1 MATDSPVR
9 VRFAPSPTGYWH
21 PGNAR
26 TALFAWLFARHE
38 RGTFVVRIEDTD
50 RERNTPEAVDDLI
63 ESMRWLGMDWDEG
76 PIVGGDHGPY
86 YQSARLPLYRE
97 AVDRLLRDG
106 RAYYCFATREELAE
120 MREEQRARGIGAP
133 KYDGRYREYPV
144 EEGLARVRAGE
155 RHVIRF
161 RTEPGRLVVVDDIVR
176 ARVEFSS
183 DDLDDFVIVKG
194 DGFPVYNFACV
205 VDDAS
210 MAITHVIRAEEH
222 LSNTP
227 RQVLLYE
234 ALGYPLPRFCHVP
247 LIINQARKKLS
258 KRDPGVRSIL
268 AYRDE
273 GILPEAVVNYLAL
286 LGWNPGDAREFFTVP
301 ELVAAFGLERIS
313 PSPSVFDSK
322 KLEAVGAEH
331 LKVADTERLLPA
343 ATPFFAEAGLCSV
356 PPTEADLKTMSD
368 AIDLLKTRAWN
379 LRNLAESSA
388 YLFTDNYAMEPEG
401 VRNRLL
407 KAPEVPGALDAA
419 AAGLVCADP
428 WEHDAIEEAFRHAV
442 EAAGFDVSVAV
453 HATRMAVTGSPKGP
467 GLFDLL
473 GYVGRD
479 RTVARMRRAAGW
491 LREGR
496 FDARGAPGPGA

>member
-1 MATDSPVR
+1 MPSDSPVR

-38 RGTFVVRIEDTD
+38 GGVYILRIEDTD
-50 RERNTPEAVDDLI
+50 RERNTPEAVDNLI

-76 PIVGGDHGPY
+76 PIIGGDHGPY
-86 YQSARLPLYRE
+86 YQSERLPLYGE
-97 AVDRLLRDG
+97 AVERLLREG
-106 RAYYCFATREELAE
+106 KAYYCFATPEELGA
-120 MREEQRARGIGAP
+120 MREEQRARGIAAP

-144 EEGLARVRAGE
+144 EEALARVRAGE
-155 RHVIRF
+155 RHVTRF
-161 RTEPGRLVVVDDIVR
+161 RTEPARSIVVDDIVR
-176 ARVEFSS
+176 GKVEFSS

-227 RQVLLYE
+227 RQILLYE
-234 ALGYPLPRFCHVP
+234 ALGYRLPRFCHVP

-301 ELVAAFGLERIS
+301 ELIAAFGLERIS
-313 PSPSVFDSK
+313 PSPSVFDAK

-331 LKVADTERLLPA
+331 LKIADTERLLPA
-343 ATPFFAEAGLCSV
+343 ATPFFEAAGLCSD
-356 PPTEADLKTMSD
+356 PPTEAELATIGD

-388 YLFTDNYAMEPEG
+388 YLFTDDYAIEPEG
-401 VRNRLL
+401 VRRRLL
-407 KAPEVPGALDAA
+407 KASEVPDALDAA
-419 AAGLVCADP
+419 ASGIDSVDP
-428 WEHDAIEEAFRHAV
+428 WEHDAIEEAFRQAV
-442 EAAGFDVSVAV
+442 EGAGLDVSVAI

-473 GYVGRD
+473 GYVGKE
-479 RTVARMRRAAGW
+479 RTVARMRRTARW

-496 FDARGAPGPGA
+496 FDTEGNLAAGA